1 MARQPLPEV
10 LHSLPIIKLGLF
22 PQSIRRNGAKIA
34 VSRGHAL
41 LRKGIMNLNRISK
54 QLLWTRSSIGF
65 SEGVHIMRTNLTALL
80 AGAAMI
86 GGAGM
91 DGGRMP

>member
-1 MARQPLPEV
+1 MD
-10 LHSLPIIKLGLF
+10 
-22 PQSIRRNGAKIA
+22 
-34 VSRGHAL
+34 
-41 LRKGIMNLNRISK
+41 LNRISK
-54 QLLWTRSSIGF
+54 QFLWTRSSIGF